1 MSSVMEKKFI
11 DVLNCD
17 DNVVTISTLN
27 GKGYTFEPGS
37 VEEPCV
43 IPIPPEEIMY
53 MNSTCSAFKN
63 GVLRFRPEEQN
74 EIFKAIG
81 IKGDDVLFIEDID
94 DTILNPTVEN
104 LQRMIDIK
112 DGAQFER
119 IRGRFYRMTNA
130 GEDLSTKVKRL
141 IDERYK
147 ELRAGKRNS
156 ELSVVPA
163 AKSAPADVQAEL
175 ETAKNQMAEMQ
186 KQMQAMMAQM
196 QSIMMA
202 GAQPVAQDSSAEK
215 TTVKRGRK
223 KVEAEKAEVVP
234 AE

>member
-1 MSSVMEKKFI
+1 MNSVMEKKFI

-17 DNVVTISTLN
+17 DNVVTISSLN

-74 EIFKAIG
+74 EIFEAIG
-81 IKGDDVLFIEDID
+81 IKGDDVLFVEDID
-94 DTILNPTVEN
+94 DAILNPTVEN

-163 AKSAPADVQAEL
+163 AKSSTDAQAEL
-175 ETAKNQMAEMQ
+175 EAAKNQIVEMQ
-186 KQMQAMMAQM
+186 KQMQEALAQM
-196 QSIMMA
+196 QAMMSA
-202 GAQPVAQDSSAEK
+202 RPVAQDTPVEK
-215 TTVKRGRK
+215 TTKRGRK
-223 KVEAEKAEVVP
+223 KAEAEKAEVVP

>member
-1 MSSVMEKKFI
+1 
-11 DVLNCD
+11 
-17 DNVVTISTLN
+17 
-27 GKGYTFEPGS
+27 
-37 VEEPCV
+37 
-43 IPIPPEEIMY
+43 MY

-63 GVLRFRPEEQN
+63 GVLRFHPEEQN

-94 DTILNPTVEN
+94 NAILNPTVEN

-163 AKSAPADVQAEL
+163 AKSSTDAQAEL
-175 ETAKNQMAEMQ
+175 EAAKNQIVEMQ
-186 KQMQAMMAQM
+186 KQMQEALAQM
-196 QSIMMA
+196 QAMMSA
-202 GAQPVAQDSSAEK
+202 RPVAQDTPVEK
-215 TTVKRGRK
+215 TTKRGRK
-223 KVEAEKAEVVP
+223 KAEAEKAEVVP

>member
-17 DNVVTISTLN
+17 DNVVTISSLN

-74 EIFKAIG
+74 EIFEAIG
-81 IKGDDVLFIEDID
+81 VKGDDVLFIEDID
-94 DTILNPTVEN
+94 DAILNPTVEN

-163 AKSAPADVQAEL
+163 AKH
-175 ETAKNQMAEMQ
+175 
-186 KQMQAMMAQM
+186 
-196 QSIMMA
+196 
-202 GAQPVAQDSSAEK
+202 
-215 TTVKRGRK
+215 RRRRK
-223 KVEAEKAEVVP
+223 GDKMKVLNFQERNEFLDEVIKA
-234 AE
+234 

>member
-17 DNVVTISTLN
+17 DNVVTISSLN

-53 MNSTCSAFKN
+53 MNSTGSAFKN

-94 DTILNPTVEN
+94 DAILNPTVEN

-112 DGAQFER
+112 DSAQFER

-163 AKSAPADVQAEL
+163 TKPVDNVKAEL
-175 ETAKNQMAEMQ
+175 ETAKNQLAEMQ
-186 KQMQAMMAQM
+186 KQMQAALAQM
-196 QSIMMA
+196 QAMMA
-202 GAQPVAQDSSAEK
+202 GAQPVAQDTPVEK
-215 TTVKRGRK
+215 TIKRSRK
-223 KVEAEKAEVVP
+223 KANGEKAEVVP

>member
-17 DNVVTISTLN
+17 DNVVVISSLN
-27 GKGYTFEPGS
+27 NKGYTFEPGN

-43 IPIPPEEIMY
+43 IPIPPEEIQY
-53 MNSTCSAFKN
+53 MNSTSSAFKN

-74 EIFKAIG
+74 EIFDALG
-81 IKGDDVLFIEDID
+81 IKENDVMFVEDID
-94 DTILNPTVEN
+94 DAIVNPTVEN
-104 LQRMIDIK
+104 LQRMIDVK
-112 DGAQFER
+112 DSAQFER
-119 IRGRFYRMTNA
+119 IRGRFYRMTNL

-156 ELSVVPA
+156 ELSVVPVT
-163 AKSAPADVQAEL
+163 KPVENVQAEL
-175 ETAKNQMAEMQ
+175 DLAKSQMAEMQ
-186 KQMQAMMAQM
+186 KQMAAMMLQM
-196 QSIMMA
+196 QGLM
-202 GAQPVAQDSSAEK
+202 DSQNASDVSTEK
-215 TTVKRGRK
+215 TTAKRGRK
-223 KVEAEKAEVVP
+223 KSTAEKAEVAP

>member
-1 MSSVMEKKFI
+1 MSSVMEKRFI

-17 DNVVTISTLN
+17 DNVVTISSLN

-74 EIFKAIG
+74 EIFEAIG
-81 IKGDDVLFIEDID
+81 IKGDDVLFVEDID
-94 DTILNPTVEN
+94 DAILNPTVEN

-163 AKSAPADVQAEL
+163 TKSTDKVHEEF
-175 ETAKNQMAEMQ
+175 ETAKSQMAEMQ
-186 KQMQAMMAQM
+186 KQMQAMMVQM
-196 QSIMMA
+196 QAMMA
-202 GAQPVAQDSSAEK
+202 GAQPVTQDNSVEK
-215 TTVKRGRK
+215 AVVKRGRK

>member
-17 DNVVTISTLN
+17 DNVVTISSLN

-37 VEEPCV
+37 VEDPCV

-94 DTILNPTVEN
+94 NAILNPTVEN

-130 GEDLSTKVKRL
+130 G
-141 IDERYK
+141 
-147 ELRAGKRNS
+147 
-156 ELSVVPA
+156 
-163 AKSAPADVQAEL
+163 
-175 ETAKNQMAEMQ
+175 
-186 KQMQAMMAQM
+186 
-196 QSIMMA
+196 
-202 GAQPVAQDSSAEK
+202 
-215 TTVKRGRK
+215 
-223 KVEAEKAEVVP
+223 
-234 AE
+234 

>member
-17 DNVVTISTLN
+17 DNVVTISSLN

-37 VEEPCV
+37 VEDPCV

-94 DTILNPTVEN
+94 NAILNPTVEN

-119 IRGRFYRMTNA
+119 IRGRFYRMTNS

-175 ETAKNQMAEMQ
+175 EAAKSQLAEIQKQMQAALA
-186 KQMQAMMAQM
+186 QMQAMMA
-196 QSIMMA
+196 
-202 GAQPVAQDSSAEK
+202 GVQPVAQDTPVEK
-215 TTVKRGRK
+215 TTKRSRK
-223 KVEAEKAEVVP
+223 KADGEKAEVVP

>member
-17 DNVVTISTLN
+17 DNVVTISSLN

-94 DTILNPTVEN
+94 NAILNPTVEN

-163 AKSAPADVQAEL
+163 AKSSTDAQAEL
-175 ETAKNQMAEMQ
+175 EAAKNQIVEMQ
-186 KQMQAMMAQM
+186 KQMQEALAQM
-196 QSIMMA
+196 QAMMSA
-202 GAQPVAQDSSAEK
+202 RPVAQDTPVEK
-215 TTVKRGRK
+215 TTKRGRK
-223 KVEAEKAEVVP
+223 KAEAEKAEVVP

>member
-17 DNVVTISTLN
+17 DNVVVISSLN
-27 GKGYTFEPGS
+27 NKGYTFEPGN

-43 IPIPPEEIMY
+43 IPIPPEEIQY
-53 MNSTCSAFKN
+53 MNSTSSAFKN

-74 EIFKAIG
+74 EIFDALG
-81 IKGDDVLFIEDID
+81 IKGNDVMFVEDID
-94 DTILNPTVEN
+94 DAIVNPTVEN
-104 LQRMIDIK
+104 LQRMIDVK
-112 DGAQFER
+112 DSAQFER
-119 IRGRFYRMTNA
+119 IRGRFYRMTNL

-156 ELSVVPA
+156 ELSIIPVTKPVEN
-163 AKSAPADVQAEL
+163 VQAEL
-175 ETAKNQMAEMQ
+175 DLAKSQMAEMQ
-186 KQMQAMMAQM
+186 KQMAAMMLQM
-196 QSIMMA
+196 QGLM
-202 GAQPVAQDSSAEK
+202 DSQNASDVSTEK
-215 TTVKRGRK
+215 TTAKRGRK
-223 KVEAEKAEVVP
+223 KSTAEKAEVVP

>member
-1 MSSVMEKKFI
+1 MEKKFI

-17 DNVVTISTLN
+17 DNVVTISSLN

-37 VEEPCV
+37 VEDPCV

-94 DTILNPTVEN
+94 NAILNPTVEN

-163 AKSAPADVQAEL
+163 AKSSTDAQAEL
-175 ETAKNQMAEMQ
+175 EAAKNQIVEMQ
-186 KQMQAMMAQM
+186 KQMQEALAQM
-196 QSIMMA
+196 QAMMSA
-202 GAQPVAQDSSAEK
+202 RPVAQDTPVEK
-215 TTVKRGRK
+215 TTKRGRK
-223 KVEAEKAEVVP
+223 KAEAEKAEVVP

>member
-1 MSSVMEKKFI
+1 MSSVIEKRFI

-17 DNVVTISTLN
+17 DNVVTISSLN

-74 EIFKAIG
+74 EIFEAIG
-81 IKGDDVLFIEDID
+81 IKGDDVLFVEDID
-94 DTILNPTVEN
+94 DAILNPTVEN

-163 AKSAPADVQAEL
+163 TKSTDKVHEEL
-175 ETAKNQMAEMQ
+175 ETAKSQMAEMQ
-186 KQMQAMMAQM
+186 KQMQAMMVQM
-196 QSIMMA
+196 QAMMA
-202 GAQPVAQDSSAEK
+202 GAQPVTQDNSVEK
-215 TTVKRGRK
+215 AVVKRGRK

>member
-1 MSSVMEKKFI
+1 MSSVIEKKFI

-17 DNVVTISTLN
+17 DNVVTVSSLN

-37 VEEPCV
+37 VEDPCV

-94 DTILNPTVEN
+94 NAILNPTVEN

-163 AKSAPADVQAEL
+163 AKSSTDAQAEL
-175 ETAKNQMAEMQ
+175 EAAKNQIVEMQ
-186 KQMQAMMAQM
+186 KQMQEALAQM
-196 QSIMMA
+196 QAMMSA
-202 GAQPVAQDSSAEK
+202 RPVAQDTPVEK
-215 TTVKRGRK
+215 TTKRGRK
-223 KVEAEKAEVVP
+223 KAEAEKAEVVP

>member
-1 MSSVMEKKFI
+1 MNSVMEKKFI

-17 DNVVTISTLN
+17 DNVVTISSLN

-74 EIFKAIG
+74 EVFKAIG
-81 IKGDDVLFIEDID
+81 VKGDDVLFVEDID
-94 DTILNPTVEN
+94 EAILNPTVEN

-163 AKSAPADVQAEL
+163 TKPVDNVQAEL
-175 ETAKNQMAEMQ
+175 EAAKSQLAEMQ
-186 KQMQAMMAQM
+186 KQMQAALAQM
-196 QSIMMA
+196 QSMMA
-202 GAQPVAQDSSAEK
+202 GAQPVPKDSSAEK
-215 TTVKRGRK
+215 AVVKRGRK
-223 KVEAEKAEVVP
+223 KAEAEKAEVVP

>member
-17 DNVVTISTLN
+17 DNVVTISSLN

-94 DTILNPTVEN
+94 NAILNPTVEN

-163 AKSAPADVQAEL
+163 AKSSTDAQAEL
-175 ETAKNQMAEMQ
+175 EAVKNQIVEMQ
-186 KQMQAMMAQM
+186 KQMQEALAQM
-196 QSIMMA
+196 QAMMSA
-202 GAQPVAQDSSAEK
+202 RPVAQDTPVEK
-215 TTVKRGRK
+215 TTKRGRK
-223 KVEAEKAEVVP
+223 KAEAEKAEVVP

>member
-17 DNVVTISTLN
+17 DNVVTISSLN

-94 DTILNPTVEN
+94 DAILNPTVEN

-130 GEDLSTKVKRL
+130 GEDLSTKVKHL

-163 AKSAPADVQAEL
+163 TKPVDNVQAEL
-175 ETAKNQMAEMQ
+175 EAAKNQLAEMQ
-186 KQMQAMMAQM
+186 KQMQAALAQM
-196 QSIMMA
+196 QAMMA
-202 GAQPVAQDSSAEK
+202 GAQTMAQDTPVEK
-215 TTVKRGRK
+215 NTKRSRK
-223 KVEAEKAEVVP
+223 KAETEKAEVVP

>member
-17 DNVVTISTLN
+17 DNVVTISSLN

-74 EIFKAIG
+74 EVFKAIG
-81 IKGDDVLFIEDID
+81 VKGDDVLFVEDID
-94 DTILNPTVEN
+94 EAILNPTVEN

-163 AKSAPADVQAEL
+163 TKPVDNVQAEL
-175 ETAKNQMAEMQ
+175 EAAKSQLAEMQ
-186 KQMQAMMAQM
+186 KQMQAALAQM
-196 QSIMMA
+196 QSMMA
-202 GAQPVAQDSSAEK
+202 GAQPVPKDSSAEK
-215 TTVKRGRK
+215 AVVKRGRK

>member
-17 DNVVTISTLN
+17 DNVVTISSLN

-74 EIFKAIG
+74 EIFEAIG
-81 IKGDDVLFIEDID
+81 VKGDDVLFIEDID
-94 DTILNPTVEN
+94 DAILNPTVEN

-130 GEDLSTKVKRL
+130 GEDLSTKVKHL

-163 AKSAPADVQAEL
+163 TKPVDNIQAEL
-175 ETAKNQMAEMQ
+175 EAAKNQLAEMQ
-186 KQMQAMMAQM
+186 KQMQAALAQM
-196 QSIMMA
+196 QAMMA
-202 GAQPVAQDSSAEK
+202 GAQPMAQDTPVEK
-215 TTVKRGRK
+215 NTKRSRK
-223 KVEAEKAEVVP
+223 KVETEKAEVVP

>member
-1 MSSVMEKKFI
+1 
-11 DVLNCD
+11 
-17 DNVVTISTLN
+17 
-27 GKGYTFEPGS
+27 
-37 VEEPCV
+37 
-43 IPIPPEEIMY
+43 
-53 MNSTCSAFKN
+53 
-63 GVLRFRPEEQN
+63 
-74 EIFKAIG
+74 
-81 IKGDDVLFIEDID
+81 
-94 DTILNPTVEN
+94 
-104 LQRMIDIK
+104 MIDIK

-163 AKSAPADVQAEL
+163 TKSADNVQAEL

-215 TTVKRGRK
+215 SAVKRGRK
-223 KVEAEKAEVVP
+223 KAEAEKAEVVP

>member
-1 MSSVMEKKFI
+1 MGSVMEKKFI

-17 DNVVTISTLN
+17 DNVVTISSLN

-37 VEEPCV
+37 VDDPCV

-74 EIFKAIG
+74 EIFEAIG

-94 DTILNPTVEN
+94 DAILNPTVEN

-141 IDERYK
+141 IDDRYK

-156 ELSVVPA
+156 DLSVRPAEKPTENVQEELAA
-163 AKSAPADVQAEL
+163 AKS
-175 ETAKNQMAEMQ
+175 QMAEMQ
-186 KQMQAMMAQM
+186 KQMQAMMAQV
-196 QSIMMA
+196 QQMMA
-202 GAQPVAQDSSAEK
+202 GAQPAAQA
-215 TTVKRGRK
+215 TPAKRGRK
-223 KVEAEKAEVVP
+223 KAEAEKAEVVP

>member
-1 MSSVMEKKFI
+1 MEKKFI

-17 DNVVTISTLN
+17 DNVVTISSLN

-53 MNSTCSAFKN
+53 MNSTCSSFKN
-63 GVLRFRPEEQN
+63 GVLRFRPEEQ
-74 EIFKAIG
+74 IFKAIG

-94 DTILNPTVEN
+94 DAILNPTVEN

-147 ELRAGKRNS
+147 EIRAGRRNS
-156 ELSVVPA
+156 ELSVIPVTKPV
-163 AKSAPADVQAEL
+163 DNVQAEL
-175 ETAKNQMAEMQ
+175 EAAKNQLAETQKQMQ
-186 KQMQAMMAQM
+186 AALAQMQAMMAGVQNVV
-196 QSIMMA
+196 SDNS
-202 GAQPVAQDSSAEK
+202 VEK

-223 KVEAEKAEVVP
+223 KAEAEKAEVVP

>member
-1 MSSVMEKKFI
+1 MSFVMEKKFI

-17 DNVVTISTLN
+17 DNVVTISSLN

-74 EIFKAIG
+74 EVFKAIG
-81 IKGDDVLFIEDID
+81 VKGDDVLFVEDID
-94 DTILNPTVEN
+94 EAILNPTVEN

-163 AKSAPADVQAEL
+163 TKPVDNVQAEL
-175 ETAKNQMAEMQ
+175 EAAKSQLAEMQ
-186 KQMQAMMAQM
+186 KQMQAALAQM
-196 QSIMMA
+196 QSMMA
-202 GAQPVAQDSSAEK
+202 GAQPVPKDSSAEK
-215 TTVKRGRK
+215 AVVKRGRK
-223 KVEAEKAEVVP
+223 KAEAEKAEVVP

>member
-1 MSSVMEKKFI
+1 MEKKFI

-17 DNVVTISTLN
+17 DNVVTISSLN

-74 EIFKAIG
+74 EVFKAIG
-81 IKGDDVLFIEDID
+81 VKGDDVLFVEDID
-94 DTILNPTVEN
+94 EAILNPTVEN

-163 AKSAPADVQAEL
+163 TKPVDNVQAEL
-175 ETAKNQMAEMQ
+175 EAAKSQLAEMQ
-186 KQMQAMMAQM
+186 KQMQAALAQM
-196 QSIMMA
+196 QSMMA
-202 GAQPVAQDSSAEK
+202 GAQPVPKDSSAEK
-215 TTVKRGRK
+215 AVVKRGRK

>member
-17 DNVVTISTLN
+17 DNVVTISSLN

-37 VEEPCV
+37 VEDPCV

-74 EIFKAIG
+74 EIFKDIG

-94 DTILNPTVEN
+94 NAILNPTVEN
-104 LQRMIDIK
+104 LQRM

-163 AKSAPADVQAEL
+163 TKSADNVQAEL

-196 QSIMMA
+196 QAMMA
-202 GAQPVAQDSSAEK
+202 GAQTVALDNSVEK

-223 KVEAEKAEVVP
+223 KAEAEKAEVVP

>member
-17 DNVVTISTLN
+17 DNVVTISSLN

-37 VEEPCV
+37 VEDPCV

-94 DTILNPTVEN
+94 NAILNPTVEN

-163 AKSAPADVQAEL
+163 AKSSTDAQAEL
-175 ETAKNQMAEMQ
+175 EAAKNQIVEMQ
-186 KQMQAMMAQM
+186 KQMQEALAQM
-196 QSIMMA
+196 QAMMSA
-202 GAQPVAQDSSAEK
+202 RPVAQDTPVEK
-215 TTVKRGRK
+215 TTKRGRK

>member
-17 DNVVTISTLN
+17 DNVVVISSLN
-27 GKGYTFEPGS
+27 NKGYTFEPGN

-43 IPIPPEEIMY
+43 IPIPPEEIQY
-53 MNSTCSAFKN
+53 MNSTSSAFKN

-74 EIFKAIG
+74 EIFDALG
-81 IKGDDVLFIEDID
+81 IKGNDVMFVEDID
-94 DTILNPTVEN
+94 DAIVNPTVEN
-104 LQRMIDIK
+104 LQRMIDVK

-119 IRGRFYRMTNA
+119 IRGRFYRMTNL

-156 ELSVVPA
+156 ELSVVPVT
-163 AKSAPADVQAEL
+163 KPVENVQAEL
-175 ETAKNQMAEMQ
+175 DLAKSQMAEMQ
-186 KQMQAMMAQM
+186 KQMAAMMLQM
-196 QSIMMA
+196 QGLM
-202 GAQPVAQDSSAEK
+202 DSQNASDVSAEK
-215 TTVKRGRK
+215 TTAKRGRK
-223 KVEAEKAEVVP
+223 KSTAEKAEVVP

>member
-17 DNVVTISTLN
+17 DNVVTISSLN

-74 EIFKAIG
+74 EVFKAIG
-81 IKGDDVLFIEDID
+81 VKGDDVLFVEDID
-94 DTILNPTVEN
+94 EAILNPTVEN

-163 AKSAPADVQAEL
+163 TKPVDNVQAEL
-175 ETAKNQMAEMQ
+175 EAAKSQLAEMQ
-186 KQMQAMMAQM
+186 KQMQAALAQM
-196 QSIMMA
+196 QSMMA
-202 GAQPVAQDSSAEK
+202 GAQPVPKDSSAEK
-215 TTVKRGRK
+215 AVVKRGRK
-223 KVEAEKAEVVP
+223 KAEAEKAEVVT

>member
-17 DNVVTISTLN
+17 DNVVTISSLN

-37 VEEPCV
+37 VEDPCV

-94 DTILNPTVEN
+94 NAILNPTVEN

-163 AKSAPADVQAEL
+163 AKSSTDAQAEL
-175 ETAKNQMAEMQ
+175 EAAKNQIVEMQ
-186 KQMQAMMAQM
+186 KQMQEALAQM
-196 QSIMMA
+196 QAMMSA
-202 GAQPVAQDSSAEK
+202 RPVAQDTPVEK
-215 TTVKRGRK
+215 TTKRGRK
-223 KVEAEKAEVVP
+223 KAEAEKAEVVP